1 MGARKKNAPRRG
13 SLGLRPRKRAAS
25 IVPRIRSWPEVKSPK
40 PLLLAFAAY
49 KAGMTH
55 AYIIYDKPDIEPH
68 IKNLLPPSAEIFVPV
83 TVLEAPPMIPL
94 AIRAY
99 KYDPNHGLLTFT
111 EAWVNPEEIV
121 ERKDLNKEQLKSM
134 ISSLE
139 LHRVV
144 PRLNLKGFNEKL
156 RKIHNNIDKI
166 ADIRVIMA
174 TQPKLT
180 GGLSKKKPDIIE
192 IKIGGGS
199 SIQERLE
206 YAESIL
212 GKEITIRD
220 VFREG
225 QFVDVI
231 AVTKG
236 KGFQGVIKRFGVK
249 ELPRWHKHR
258 KGSRKVGSRS
268 PAMGAVSPVPQP
280 GQTGYHHRT
289 EYNKRI
295 LKIGDNG
302 YEITPKGGFI
312 GYGIVKS
319 TYVLLHGSVP
329 GPRKR
334 IVILRHPIRKTP
346 WEPTSPPTITY
357 ISLESKQGA

>member
-25 IVPRIRSWPEVKSPK
+25 IVPRIRSWPEIESAK
-40 PLLLAFAAY
+40 PLLLAFATY

-55 AYIIYDKPDIEPH
+55 AYIIYDRPGIEPH

-83 TVLEAPPMIPL
+83 TVLEAPPMVPV

-111 EAWVNPEEIV
+111 EAWVNPEEV
-121 ERKDLNKEQLKSM
+121 KSENKDKNYVRKLIE
-134 ISSLE
+134 SLE

-144 PRLNLKGFNEKL
+144 PRLNLKGFSEKIN
-156 RKIHNNIDKI
+156 RIRENIDKI

-174 TQPKLT
+174 TQPKLV

-199 SIQERLE
+199 SISERLE

-212 GKEITIRD
+212 GKEVSVRE

-302 YEITPKGGFI
+302 YEITPKGGFL
-312 GYGIVKS
+312 GYGVVRG
-319 TYVLLHGSVP
+319 TYILLHGSVP

-346 WEPTSPPTITY
+346 WEPTRPPIITY

>member
-1 MGARKKNAPRRG
+1 MGARKKRAPRRG
-13 SLGLRPRKRAAS
+13 SLGLRPRKRASS
-25 IVPRIRSWPEVKSPK
+25 IVPRIRSWPEVESEK

-55 AYIIYDKPDIEPH
+55 VYMIDDRPHIEPH
-68 IKNLLPPSAEIFVPV
+68 LIPPNREIFAPV
-83 TVLEAPPMIPL
+83 TVLEAPPMFIL
-94 AIRAY
+94 AIRTYYY
-99 KYDPNHGLLTFT
+99 KPGYGLLTFT
-111 EAWVNPEEIV
+111 EAWTQPPEELEINRAIPTLKV
-121 ERKDLNKEQLKSM
+121 SDTDKKLAFIEENLN
-134 ISSLE
+134 
-139 LHRVV
+139 
-144 PRLNLKGFNEKL
+144 
-156 RKIHNNIDKI
+156 KI
-166 ADIRVIMA
+166 ADIRVIAA

-180 GGLSKKKPDIIE
+180 GGLSKKKPDLIE
-192 IKIGGGS
+192 IKIGGGTG
-199 SIQERLE
+199 IEDRFE
-206 YAESIL
+206 YAKKIL
-212 GKEITIRD
+212 GNEVRVNE

-268 PAMGAVSPVPQP
+268 PGIGAISPVPQP
-280 GQTGYHHRT
+280 GQMGFHRRT

-295 LKIGDNG
+295 LKIGSNG
-302 YEITPKGGFI
+302 YEVTPKGGFL
-312 GYGIVKS
+312 GYGIIRS
-319 TYVLLHGSVP
+319 DYIILHGSVP

-346 WEPTSPPTITY
+346 WTPEGPPTITY
-357 ISLESKQGA
+357 ISLESKQGV